1 MKIVLG
7 TDQKL
12 FCPYMPI
19 AHCPF
24 IKFFLQLCEGIGERE
39 GKYRRLLSNSCGVI
53 ELVFL
58 PLRDLSCWWKHTQVV
73 L

>member
-1 MKIVLG
+1 MPTKSFFVH
-7 TDQKL
+7 
-12 FCPYMPI
+12 MPI
-19 AHCPF
+19 AQSSSF
-24 IKFFLQLCEGIGERE
+24 VLQVCERIGERE

-58 PLRDLSCWWKHTQVV
+58 PLRDLSYWWKPTQVV

>member
-19 AHCPF
+19 AQSSSF
-24 IKFFLQLCEGIGERE
+24 VLQICEGIGERE

-58 PLRDLSCWWKHTQVV
+58 PLRDLSHWWKHTQVV